1 MLYIHFAKYKKHV
14 ICDEGFDLSCLKR
27 GGGTRPA
34 GRGKGSSR
42 RGEREEWKG
51 GGLRD
56 VLLGER
62 RRRRGSSWE
71 GTRGVWRAEF
81 KKADSANSQS
91 LSHTIC
97 PLLLFPPA
105 VDSAETLQLVW
116 LSGSSH
122 LRGLGTVQDSFWT
135 QRIFFSTLQHG
146 GHHGGICW

>member
-1 MLYIHFAKYKKHV
+1 M
-14 ICDEGFDLSCLKR
+14 ICNEGFDLSCLKR
-27 GGGTRPA
+27 GGYSSCRQ
-34 GRGKGSSR
+34 RGKGFGR

-62 RRRRGSSWE
+62 RRRRWGRRGRRGSSWE

-97 PLLLFPPA
+97 PLLLPPA
-105 VDSAETLQLVW
+105 VDSAETLRLV
-116 LSGSSH
+116 
-122 LRGLGTVQDSFWT
+122 
-135 QRIFFSTLQHG
+135 
-146 GHHGGICW
+146 